1 LRESLFF
8 GRDYKAKDYIKQVKV
23 KLKGAKWFIKG
34 DLSNSFDHIKLNTL
48 MFILEEKLA
57 DKRFTDLIIKALK
70 AGHFNYNYISR
81 HKPLTLGSQTISA
94 GCELG
99 GLKSLLYP
107 ILVDI
112 FLERF
117 DNFVLSEVAATY
129 VHPKQTLPKGARLS
143 YIRVGDQ

>member
-1 LRESLFF
+1 
-8 GRDYKAKDYIKQVKV
+8 
-23 KLKGAKWFIKG
+23 
-34 DLSNSFDHIKLNTL
+34 

-57 DKRFTDLIIKALK
+57 DKRFTDLIRKALK
-70 AGHFNYNYISR
+70 AGHFNYISR
-81 HKPLTLGSQTISA
+81 HKPLTLGSHTISA

-117 DNFVLSEVAATY
+117 DNFVLSGVATTY
-129 VHPKQTLPKGARLS
+129 VHSKQTLPKGVRLS
-143 YIRVGDQ
+143 YIREGDQ